1 MLDTLLTFFGLRVL
15 SRPER
20 RRQIAASQLD
30 HDRMRLSPCSKL
42 LASIGLAKACHWPM
56 PSQDSFYGLSEP
68 ASALTDR
75 RPGDVIAI
83 RPFELAWVP
92 GFDAGELKA
101 WQIAYVTSDEHA
113 VKQRTVTT
121 IIVPPN
127 ASYDKVVAIGSK
139 TDAAVPDCRTSY
151 GFRRDG
157 DSRFSLLSEFLF
169 MDPFL
174 RDGAIVNVPDYMG
187 GKDAF
192 GSKGVAGRAM
202 LDSLRAVIK
211 AESSLGFPT
220 RTDATHPKMALYGYS
235 AGAQAVFS
243 AAEVQQKYAPDLNT
257 HIVGYTG
264 GGLPVK
270 LADCARHVDGS
281 YAAGLIIGM
290 LAGLVS
296 RWLKQYE

>member
-1 MLDTLLTFFGLRVL
+1 
-15 SRPER
+15 
-20 RRQIAASQLD
+20 
-30 HDRMRLSPCSKL
+30 
-42 LASIGLAKACHWPM
+42 M

-68 ASALTDR
+68 ASAFTDR

-83 RPFELAWVP
+83 RPFELAWIP

-187 GKDAF
+187 GERRLWF
-192 GSKGVAGRAM
+192 ERC
-202 LDSLRAVIK
+202 RW
-211 AESSLGFPT
+211 
-220 RTDATHPKMALYGYS
+220 
-235 AGAQAVFS
+235 
-243 AAEVQQKYAPDLNT
+243 
-257 HIVGYTG
+257 TG
-264 GGLPVK
+264 
-270 LADCARHVDGS
+270 D
-281 YAAGLIIGM
+281 AGLAEGCHQ
-290 LAGLVS
+290 S
-296 RWLKQYE
+296 